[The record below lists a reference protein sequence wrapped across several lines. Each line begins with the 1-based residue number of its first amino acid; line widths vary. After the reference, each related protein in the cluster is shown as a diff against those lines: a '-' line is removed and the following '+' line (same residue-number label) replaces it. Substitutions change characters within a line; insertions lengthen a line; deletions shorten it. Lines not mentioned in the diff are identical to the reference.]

1 LFQYFLQ
8 LFAQVSNPPLD
19 YLREDLVTSLESHI
33 GRQRNLL
40 EETPEHCRQ
49 LFLESPILTHADV
62 AAIKNLARFRSC
74 VIDATFAKGTWL
86 ATAIGELRRRATD
99 AIKHGCEILIISDR
113 QIGPDR
119 LAVPNLLA
127 VGALHHHL
135 IREGLRT
142 RAALVLEAGSLVRSI
157 IFVP

>member
-1 LFQYFLQ
+1 MAENRIRLKDIVDPEAKAEEIGDITACQRAFGYTLESLRCLVQPMAEDGKDPIGSMGNDTPLAVLSARHKPLFQYFLQ

-62 AAIKNLARFRSC
+62 AAIKN
-74 VIDATFAKGTWL
+74 T
-86 ATAIGELRRRATD
+86 
-99 AIKHGCEILIISDR
+99 
-113 QIGPDR
+113 
-119 LAVPNLLA
+119 
-127 VGALHHHL
+127 
-135 IREGLRT
+135 
-142 RAALVLEAGSLVRSI
+142 
-157 IFVP
+157 